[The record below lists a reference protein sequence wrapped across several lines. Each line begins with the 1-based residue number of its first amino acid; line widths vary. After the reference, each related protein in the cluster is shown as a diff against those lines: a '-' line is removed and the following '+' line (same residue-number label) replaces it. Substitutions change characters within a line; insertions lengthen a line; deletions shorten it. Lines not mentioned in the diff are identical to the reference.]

1 MARVWARTRVSV
13 RLWLVTG
20 FLFTVTAA
28 AVTSTAPTAAA
39 VAIAA
44 QEKGCSQGNGWGGMG
59 AAAARAPV
67 ESNWE
72 QGRVT
77 VQKNAGTM
85 GDGRMH
91 GPTDLDVS

>member
-28 AVTSTAPTAAA
+28 AGTSPPPPAPL
-39 VAIAA
+39 VALPA
-44 QEKGCSQGNGWGGMG
+44 QEGGGGRGRGGGGGG